1 MSSAAPE
8 KDRIPAPPSLLE
20 QVRRRVRAKHLS
32 RRTEQA
38 YTHWIKRYI
47 LFHQKRHPSD
57 MAAAEVEAFLS
68 WLATDREVSASTQN
82 QALAALL
89 FLYKEVLGL
98 TLPWLDKITRAKPRV
113 RRPVV
118 LSHQEVSALLTH
130 MHGVTGLMARL
141 IYGTGMRL
149 MECCQLRI
157 KDIDFHQREI
167 TIRAGK
173 GGKDRVTMLPAS
185 LAPDLQ
191 AHISSARRFH
201 DLDRLNNE
209 PGVSMPEALAR
220 KYPSAPTSWTWFWCF
235 PADHLSTDPVS
246 GIRRRHHLFEQAVQR
261 AIKRAVQAAGIV
273 KPATTHTLRHSFA
286 THLLMGGYDIR
297 TVQEL
302 LGHTDV
308 STTMIY
314 THVLNQGGRGVIS
327 PLDSCVGHATAT
339 QLT

>member
-1 MSSAAPE
+1 MPTAIPE
-8 KDRIPAPPSLLE
+8 KDRSPAPTPLLE
-20 QVRRRVRAKHLS
+20 QVRRRVRARHLS
-32 RRTEQA
+32 RRTEQT
-38 YTHWIKRYI
+38 YVHWIKRYI
-47 LFHQKRHPSD
+47 LHHGKRHPAD
-57 MAAAEVEAFLS
+57 MAAPEVEAFLS
-68 WLATDREVSASTQN
+68 WLATDRQVSASTQN

-89 FLYKEVLGL
+89 FLYKEVLSL
-98 TLPWLDKITRAKPRV
+98 KLPWLDKVTRAKARE

-118 LSHQEVSALLTH
+118 LSHQEVSALLSH
-130 MHGVTGLMARL
+130 MSGVTGLMARL

-157 KDIDFHQREI
+157 KDVDFHQREI

-185 LAPDLQ
+185 LIPDLQ
-191 AHISSARRFH
+191 AQIASARRLH
-201 DLDRLNNE
+201 DADRAGNE
-209 PGVSMPEALAR
+209 PGVAMPEALAR
-220 KYPSAPTSWTWFWCF
+220 KYPGAASSWGWFWCF
-235 PADHLSTDPVS
+235 PADHASRDPVS

-261 AIKRAVQAAGIV
+261 AIKRAVQMAGIV

-302 LGHTDV
+302 LGHSDV

-327 PLDSCVGHATAT
+327 PLDRS
-339 QLT
+339 